1 MTGDAM
7 KKQVLYFVLFSF
19 FSYGT
24 DAHKSTGNTICVQDT
39 TIADFIEK
47 TKIECAGIIYELVHD
62 AVIDAVVKNGAS
74 IYQKSKHVFSSV
86 EMKQIVNL
94 GRVYGSKA
102 QLYRIAAQIAHQHND
117 IDAIIV
123 LHVAAEETRQPWYKR
138 HALIFGGLLALSWPL
153 GDQII
158 KMLGQLK
165 CLHLV

>member
-1 MTGDAM
+1 M
-7 KKQVLYFVLFSF
+7 VSIVF
-19 FSYGT
+19 FSLLGC
-24 DAHKSTGNTICVQDT
+24 AVNASNPNNNSVLVQDT

-47 TKIECAGIIYELVHD
+47 TKSECAGIIYELVHD

-117 IDAIIV
+117 IDALIV

-138 HALIFGGLLALSWPL
+138 HALILGGLLALSWPI

-158 KMLGQLK
+158 KMLRQLK
-165 CLHLV
+165 FLDSV